1 MSLTLGMWACD
12 CRVWLSGGCH
22 GLWVARDVRGGGC
35 CMWVTWWQAVV
46 EVVVEKEGMSLFV
59 MRVTFGSTLERA
71 RALSRLHHA
80 RAQIC
85 SVHSFVMSVIQFF
98 SVQYTIV

>member
-1 MSLTLGMWACD
+1 M
-12 CRVWLSGGCH
+12 
-22 GLWVARDVRGGGC
+22 
-35 CMWVTWWQAVV
+35 

-59 MRVTFGSTLERA
+59 THVTFGSMLERA
-71 RALSRLHHA
+71 RALSRLHRA

>member
-1 MSLTLGMWACD
+1 MSLMLGTWACGCCVWFPGS
-12 CRVWLSGGCH
+12 CR

-35 CMWVTWWQAVV
+35 CVWVTWWQAVV

-59 MRVTFGSTLERA
+59 TRVTFGSMLERA
-71 RALSRLHHA
+71 RTLSRLHHA

-85 SVHSFVMSVIQFF
+85 SVHSFVMSVIQLF